1 MYLYNG
7 DVHNINNQHSLDP
20 SQAEQ
25 ILYVNHCIVRRAS
38 RRCGPA
44 RNQLCMYVNM
54 GIILWIP
61 LWRSLGFSV
70 LWLECS
76 ASVTIHIFLF
86 FLLFPWYFSKCSV
99 LGSLLKMQ
107 ISGPSFQPVESEVLG
122 WAPSCLTLA
131 DSSDDSDAAHPSLKI
146 LLQCVS
152 PSLKSHL

>member
-1 MYLYNG
+1 MVMYT
-7 DVHNINNQHSLDP
+7 IFNNQRSLDP

-44 RNQLCMYVNM
+44 RNQLCIYVTV

-70 LWLECS
+70 LWLERS
-76 ASVTIHIFLF
+76 ASVIIHIFLF
-86 FLLFPWYFSKCSV
+86 FLLLPWYFSKCSV

-107 ISGPSFQPVESEVLG
+107 ISGPSFQPVESEALG
-122 WAPSCLTLA
+122 WAPSCLTRQTTQMT
-131 DSSDDSDAAHPSLKI
+131 DAAHPSLKL